1 MSKRTTCTA
10 CGEHVDP
17 RGPRMRTP
25 IRCDDCKAEHRR
37 RYIRARSRR
46 LYAENVEFRQRRM
59 EAAQEFKAAH
69 PESPTARLERKRR
82 YAERDKIRHAARDEA
97 RERGVPVDQILR
109 EWRA

>member
-46 LYAENVEFRQRRM
+46 LYAENVETRRIEARLQAAERQRERI
-59 EAAQEFKAAH
+59 A
-69 PESPTARLERKRR
+69 ARLGINIDPMAPFTTRR
-82 YAERDKIRHAARDEA
+82 
-97 RERGVPVDQILR
+97 
-109 EWRA
+109 

>member
-37 RYIRARSRR
+37 NYIRARSRR

-59 EAAQEFKAAH
+59 EAAQEFKAH
-69 PESPTARLERKRR
+69 RREMGWIDDKVKR
-82 YAERDKIRHAARDEA
+82 YARHEA
-97 RERGVPVDQILR
+97 RERGVPVAQILR